1 MSKVVNLANF
11 SQKSVKIEVSPLH
24 FLGALMSPP
33 LFHDRTDAGIQ
44 LAEAIYK
51 TITQLA
57 ADTIMPPQVVY
68 ALPRGGLPVALPV
81 ARLLKCPM
89 SAIVAKKIT
98 HPKNPE
104 LAIGAVTALG
114 DVLWEQNRVPRKP
127 QHRQAVL
134 NTALA
139 TASAQN
145 EQFSPAC
152 PDVKLK
158 GAIAIIVDDGIATGL
173 TMAVAA
179 QSLKMYQ
186 PAAIW
191 LCAPVAPA
199 SLLPWLQNWGDL
211 LVILHTP
218 EPFFSVSNFYEHFE
232 QVPTS
237 AAIDCLHQQNER
249 SHQN

>member
-1 MSKVVNLANF
+1 
-11 SQKSVKIEVSPLH
+11 
-24 FLGALMSPP
+24 MSPP
-33 LFHDRTDAGIQ
+33 LFRDRTDAGNQ
-44 LAEAIYK
+44 LARAIYT
-51 TITQLA
+51 TITQLS
-57 ADTIMPPQVVY
+57 ADTVLPPQVVY

-114 DVLWEQNRVPRKP
+114 NVLWEQSRVPRKP

-134 NTALA
+134 DTALA
-139 TASAQN
+139 TASAQTA
-145 EQFSPAC
+145 QFSPAC
-152 PDVKLK
+152 PDINLT

-179 QSLKMYQ
+179 QALKTYQ

-199 SLLPWLQNWGDL
+199 SLLPWLQTWGDI
-211 LVILHTP
+211 LVILNTP
-218 EPFFSVSNFYEHFE
+218 EPFFSVSNFYDRFE
-232 QVPTS
+232 QVPTED
-237 AAIDCLHQQNER
+237 AIACLHQQTEWLNYQ
-249 SHQN
+249 S

>member
-1 MSKVVNLANF
+1 
-11 SQKSVKIEVSPLH
+11 
-24 FLGALMSPP
+24 MSPP
-33 LFHDRTDAGIQ
+33 LFRDRTDAGNQ
-44 LAEAIYK
+44 LARAIYS
-51 TITQLA
+51 TITQLS
-57 ADTIMPPQVVY
+57 ADTVLPPQVVY

-114 DVLWEQNRVPRKP
+114 NVLWEQSRVPRKP

-134 NTALA
+134 DTALA
-139 TASAQN
+139 TAKGQN

-152 PDVKLK
+152 PDINLT

-179 QSLKMYQ
+179 QALKTYQ

-199 SLLPWLQNWGDL
+199 SLLPWLQTWGDI
-211 LVILHTP
+211 LVILNTP
-218 EPFFSVSNFYEHFE
+218 EPFFSVSNFYDRFE
-232 QVPTS
+232 QVPTED
-237 AAIDCLHQQNER
+237 AIACLHQQTEWLNY
-249 SHQN
+249 

>member
-1 MSKVVNLANF
+1 MSL
-11 SQKSVKIEVSPLH
+11 
-24 FLGALMSPP
+24 P
-33 LFHDRTDAGIQ
+33 LFCDRTDAGIQ
-44 LAEAIYK
+44 LAAAIYK
-51 TITQLA
+51 TITQS
-57 ADTIMPPQVVY
+57 ADKIMPPQVVY

-81 ARLLKCPM
+81 ARLLQCPM

-98 HPKNPE
+98 HPQNPE
-104 LAIGAVTALG
+104 LAIGAVTANG
-114 DVLWEQNRVPRKP
+114 HILWEQSRVPRKP
-127 QHRQAVL
+127 TSRQAVL
-134 NTALA
+134 DTALA
-139 TASAQN
+139 TAKVQNAQ
-145 EQFSPAC
+145 FLPAC
-152 PDVKLK
+152 PDIKLK

-191 LCAPVAPA
+191 LCTPVAPA
-199 SLLPWLQNWGDL
+199 SLLPWLQNWGDT

-237 AAIDCLHQQNER
+237 EAINCLHQQNER

>member
-1 MSKVVNLANF
+1 MSLPF
-11 SQKSVKIEVSPLH
+11 
-24 FLGALMSPP
+24 FR
-33 LFHDRTDAGIQ
+33 DRTDAGIQ
-44 LAEAIYK
+44 LAAAIYK
-51 TITQLA
+51 TITKLS

-81 ARLLKCPM
+81 ARLLQCPM

-104 LAIGAVTALG
+104 LAIGAVTANG
-114 DVLWEQNRVPRKP
+114 HILWEQSRVPKKP
-127 QHRQAVL
+127 ASRQTVL
-134 NTALA
+134 DTALA
-139 TASAQN
+139 TAKVQNAQ
-145 EQFSPAC
+145 FLPAC
-152 PDVKLK
+152 PDVNLT

-199 SLLPWLQNWGDL
+199 SLLPWLQNWGDI

-237 AAIDCLHQQNER
+237 DAINCLHQQNAR